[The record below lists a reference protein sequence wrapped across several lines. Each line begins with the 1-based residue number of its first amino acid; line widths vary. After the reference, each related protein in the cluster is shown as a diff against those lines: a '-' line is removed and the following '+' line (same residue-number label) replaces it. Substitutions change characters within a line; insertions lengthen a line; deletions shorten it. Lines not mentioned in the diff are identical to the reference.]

1 MSKRIAAKAA
11 FVAAFMVSSIGM
23 VWSGAALAAG
33 GVKCN
38 GVFPG
43 GTPHLIDKTADKQ
56 EAYAGQQ
63 VTYTISFNSQTT
75 GKADVRDCFRVDN
88 GSNAALN
95 ALVTGLDVSVSH
107 QNTGPK
113 GTLQVVTVTI
123 TIPSDPSLYTHKLVD
138 RAKVT
143 HGSKES
149 KSSLVETT
157 IIAPPGS
164 PGCTTDCPCTTNCG
178 GSTTPPT
185 TVQGK
190 QVHKSVKHSVKGG
203 SLAHTGPVSAKAMF
217 LGSLMLMIG
226 LTTRIRRPRFTPV
239 AQAADNSGSSY
250 LARYDRYIEAKQKH

>member
-185 TVQGK
+185 TVQGR
-190 QVHKSVKHSVKGG
+190 QIHKSVKVARKSRTVTHSSMSVLAFKRRVSRRKRYAIIGVSLAIVEEAYGRSSTARSSLTISSSETSGG
-203 SLAHTGPVSAKAMF
+203 S
-217 LGSLMLMIG
+217 
-226 LTTRIRRPRFTPV
+226 
-239 AQAADNSGSSY
+239 
-250 LARYDRYIEAKQKH
+250 